1 MDHYDTLGVP
11 RDASA
16 AEIKKAYRKKAKDAH
31 PDRKGGDN
39 TEMVAINRAKD
50 TLLDDE
56 KRKRYDET
64 GTDDPKPP
72 LQQMAEAL
80 IASGFDQVFDSD
92 GELAGHINIVQSL
105 LTAFGKELAQAEIEI
120 KKAVVYLERL
130 ERKAKRVKARNPASV
145 WANVVDQRRRRYEG
159 MRQQFTERRDA
170 LALALKLLEEGYE
183 GVVVAPP
190 PPQQPTFDPEEHLR
204 RAYGQAQA
212 QQQSAFNKFFSWHG

>member
-16 AEIKKAYRKKAKDAH
+16 EEIKKAYRKKAKAAH

-50 TLLDDE
+50 TLLDDD

-64 GTDDPKPP
+64 GTDDLKPP

-80 IASGFDQVFDSD
+80 IANAFDQVFDSD
-92 GELAGHINIVQSL
+92 AELAGHIDVVKSL
-105 LTAFGKELAQAEIEI
+105 LAVFAKELAQAEIEI

-130 ERKAKRVKARNPASV
+130 ERKAKRVKARTPASV

-183 GVVVAPP
+183 GVVVAPAP
-190 PPQQPTFDPEEHLR
+190 PAQDPAQRFYE
-204 RAYGQAQA
+204 QMQQA
-212 QQQSAFNKFFSWHG
+212 QQNMAGTFFRWGGP